1 MKTLISDHDYEL
13 RLGSHCETRHSENS
27 GCHGHFRNLH
37 GRPRRSDLDDEYF
50 YGVAL
55 IALVDVDRGGPAFL
69 SVHTARRFPRPIGSI
84 VRSWS

>member
-13 RLGSHCETRHSENS
+13 RLGSHCETRHLENS

-37 GRPRRSDLDDEYF
+37 GRPRRSDLDDENF

-55 IALVDVDRGGPAFL
+55 IALVDVTVAALPFFLFTLPAGAL
-69 SVHTARRFPRPIGSI
+69 AR
-84 VRSWS
+84 